1 MKKYYLIVISFIL
14 LCNNDFLRAQQE
26 KPIQISALIGDTLDL
41 VERDYY
47 ELFPSIEGFQ
57 YAIYTLSS
65 DSLIKVKVYYLSG
78 DEIRDTVN
86 TIGMKSLENIRDR
99 VNKIDGEY
107 EPNEMGEKISIKK
120 LNGEMIE
127 GELLYVSPNSIIFI
141 PMYEP
146 NYKLEEYIDLIEDYK
161 FSELTSMTII
171 NESDFTSSCLRIGGL
186 AALGAIIGGVM
197 VQAASSEGGFEQIGA
212 GLVGAILIAAGIVG
226 GILWEISATNDEEFD
241 LDKDFDYKSLKS
253 YARYNRFEPEYLR
266 YFYP

>member
-1 MKKYYLIVISFIL
+1 MKKYYLIFISFIL
-14 LCNNDFLRAQQE
+14 LCNNDFLWAQQE

-41 VERDYY
+41 VERDFY

-57 YAIYTLSS
+57 YAIYTLSN
-65 DSLIKVKVYYLSG
+65 DSLVNVKVYYLSG
-78 DEIRDTVN
+78 DEIMDTVN
-86 TIGMKSLENIRDR
+86 TIRIKSLKNIRDW
-99 VNKIDGEY
+99 VNKIDGDY
-107 EPNEMGEKISIKK
+107 EPKELGGKISIER

-127 GELLYVSPNSIIFI
+127 GELLYVRPNSIIFI

-146 NYKLEEYIDLIEDYK
+146 NYKPEEYIDLIEVYK
-161 FSELTSMTII
+161 FSELTSITII

-186 AALGAIIGGVM
+186 AALGLIIGGAIG
-197 VQAASSEGGFEQIGA
+197 QAGSSKGFEELGAGIFGAILMVA
-212 GLVGAILIAAGIVG
+212 GLVGGIM
-226 GILWEISATNDEEFD
+226 WEIIASNDEEID